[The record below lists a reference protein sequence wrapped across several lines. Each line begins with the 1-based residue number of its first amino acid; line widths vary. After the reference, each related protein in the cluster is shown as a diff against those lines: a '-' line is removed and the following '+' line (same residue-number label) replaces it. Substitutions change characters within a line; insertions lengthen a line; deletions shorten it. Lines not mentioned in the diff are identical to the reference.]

1 MKLKVA
7 GQIKDYRSSPILGK
21 TLTLSVNDDI
31 ADQLDKIGSKPVTI
45 QIKTMGESKGRSKD
59 ANAYLWS
66 S

>member
-31 ADQLDKIGSKPVTI
+31 ADQLDKTADEVVGILLRIPPKAKI
-45 QIKTMGESKGRSKD
+45 IFDEQ
-59 ANAYLWS
+59 
-66 S
+66 